1 MGPNIAAQVQ
11 SHLGDKTMIRRL
23 VHIFSLVTLISI
35 GPWAIAQEQE
45 AEEPPTGAAEPAEI
59 VEEEQ
64 QGRVF
69 RDKIVVTASRQEEMS
84 GNAPAP
90 ITVIDS
96 LMIEQAQPE
105 KMADLF
111 KQIPGVEI
119 EGEGPF
125 RGRPVIRGFS
135 SNRVLILVDGQ
146 RLNNARESTTF
157 AGIQPGLA
165 NLSEVE
171 RIEVLRGPAS
181 VQYGS
186 DAIGGV
192 INILT
197 RRPDVGASEFTVN
210 GDVAYG
216 YGTSSDSQNVRA
228 YVSGAGK
235 GWGFTI
241 GAAYQEANDY
251 TAADG
256 AFEDERFAGWVNDK
270 NEVFNS
276 GMKQSSFDASLR
288 FLTGSQSVLRVNA
301 EMVRTDDIGFPG
313 FDLETSVVSISF
325 PRFDRDKLGIAWNS
339 GPVWGLQDI
348 SLSTYYQTVDK
359 ETFFDFDFGGFTLQD
374 FTHSE
379 IRSLGFNAQSLA
391 EIGSHRLT
399 FGLDFYRDDVEDEA
413 FSESCIPDVF
423 CFPPTTEV
431 GVPTSYQ
438 TGLGGYI
445 QDQWSATEALTV
457 HLGLRGDTFDFV
469 SEDESEDY
477 IGEPFD
483 VTDSAPSGNVGV
495 TYAVTDHVNLNA
507 IIARGFRSPNLQE
520 RSFTGEEPNTGL
532 FIIQNPDL
540 DSETSL
546 NYEVGFKARYDRYF
560 GGLSVYYNDVQD
572 FITFGFVGPEDPD
585 FRDCPV
591 DPDSGQECGK
601 IRNIAEARIWG
612 IELDLEAIF
621 ATWWSGFVNAA
632 YSEGDDVNADEP
644 LSFIPA
650 PKVALGVRYQRP
662 SWWTE
667 ASVRIVGDQTRVPEG
682 VDERPGFTTF
692 DLRAGYDFSFG
703 LGVLAALENIADEL
717 YAETFNNRPEPG
729 RNLRVSL
736 RYRF

>member
-1 MGPNIAAQVQ
+1 MRTLLSTWLLLALVAGVPLVAAQ
-11 SHLGDKTMIRRL
+11 
-23 VHIFSLVTLISI
+23 
-35 GPWAIAQEQE
+35 E
-45 AEEPPTGAAEPAEI
+45 APEETDEPPTGSAEPAQI
-59 VEEEQ
+59 EEEEGK
-64 QGRVF
+64 GRVF
-69 RDKIVVTASRQEEMS
+69 RDQIVVTASRQEEAS
-84 GNAPAP
+84 ANTPAP

-157 AGIQPGLA
+157 AGIQPGLV

-197 RRPDVGASEFTVN
+197 RRPDLGAQEFTVD

-216 YGTSSDSQNVRA
+216 YGTSSDSQNARA
-228 YVSGAGK
+228 HVSGAGK

-256 AFEDERFAGWVNDK
+256 ANQDGRFAEFVNDDD
-270 NEVFNS
+270 EVYNS
-276 GMKQSSFDASLR
+276 GMKQTSGDASLR
-288 FLTGSQSVLRVNA
+288 ILTGSQSVLRVNA
-301 EMVRTDDIGFPG
+301 EVVRTEDIGFPG
-313 FDLETSVVSISF
+313 FDLEASGTEITF
-325 PRFDRDKLGIAWNS
+325 PTFDRDKLGIGWNS

-348 SLSTYYQTVDK
+348 SLSGFYQQIEK
-359 ETFFDFDFGGFTLQD
+359 ETVFDLNIDVPGFSYTIDD
-374 FTHSE
+374 FTRSM
-379 IRSLGFNAQSLA
+379 IDSLGFNAQGIA
-391 EIGSHRLT
+391 DPGRHRLT
-399 FGLDFYRDDVEDEA
+399 FGVDFYRDQAEDEA
-413 FSESCIPDVF
+413 LFEECYPGFGF
-423 CFPPTTEV
+423 CLPPSTEV
-431 GVPTSYQ
+431 AVPKSEQ
-438 TGLGGYI
+438 TGIGVYL
-445 QDQWSATEALTV
+445 QDRWSATEALSV

-469 SEDESEDY
+469 SKDDPNY
-477 IGEPFD
+477 AGEPFD
-483 VTDSAPSGNVGV
+483 VTDSALSGNVGV

-507 IIARGFRSPNLQE
+507 VVARGFRSPNLQE

-546 NYEVGFKARYDRYF
+546 NYELGFKARYDRYF
-560 GGLSVYYNDVQD
+560 GGLSLYYNDIQD
-572 FITFGFVGPEDPD
+572 FITFVD
-585 FRDCPV
+585 FGDET
-591 DPDSGQECGK
+591 GQ
-601 IRNIAEARIWG
+601 IQNIAEARIWG
-612 IELDLEAIF
+612 IELDLETIF
-621 ATWWSGFVNAA
+621 ANWWSLFVNAA
-632 YSEGDDVNADEP
+632 YSEGDNKVEDEP
-644 LSFIPA
+644 LGFIP
-650 PKVALGVRYQRP
+650 PFKVVAGLRYQHPR
-662 SWWTE
+662 WWAE
-667 ASVRIVGDQTRVPEG
+667 ASARIVSDQTRVPEDA
-682 VDERPGFTTF
+682 DESPGFTTF
-692 DLRAGYDFSFG
+692 DLRAGYDFRFG
-703 LGVLAALENIADEL
+703 LTLIAAVENVADEL
-717 YAETFNNRPEPG
+717 YAEIFNNRPEPG
-729 RNLRVSL
+729 RNLRMSA